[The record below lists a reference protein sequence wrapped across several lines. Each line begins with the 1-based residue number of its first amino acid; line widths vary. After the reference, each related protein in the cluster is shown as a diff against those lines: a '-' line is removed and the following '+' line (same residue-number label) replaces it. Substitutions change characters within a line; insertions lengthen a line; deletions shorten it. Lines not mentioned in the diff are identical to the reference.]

1 MRRAFVLVFALA
13 LAALVTIPALGG
25 PPDQRNFRAH
35 LSGGNEVPAVDTN
48 AQGQAT
54 FKLSDDETALHFKL
68 ITANILN
75 VAQAHI
81 HCGVAGV
88 NGPVVVFLYPA
99 APPAVLIPGR
109 SDGVLSEGTAT
120 SANVIAR
127 PDSAECPG
135 GIANFEQLIAKMRAG
150 ETYTNVHTMPA
161 FPGGEIRG
169 QNR

>member
-13 LAALVTIPALGG
+13 LAALVTVPALGG
-25 PPDQRNFRAH
+25 PPAQRNFRAH

-54 FKLSDDETALHFKL
+54 FKLSDDGTSLHFKL
-68 ITANILN
+68 ITANIVN
-75 VAQAHI
+75 IAQAHI
-81 HCGVAGV
+81 HCGVDGV

-99 APPAVLIPGR
+99 GPPPVLIPGR

-120 SANVIAR
+120 AANLIPTSAAT
-127 PDSAECPG
+127 CPG
-135 GIANFEQLIAKMRAG
+135 GIATFAQLIAKMRAG
-150 ETYTNVHTMPA
+150 ETYTNVHTMA

>member
-25 PPDQRNFRAH
+25 PPAQSNFRAH

-48 AQGQAT
+48 AQGQVT
-54 FKLSDDETALHFKL
+54 FKLSDDETSLDFKL

-81 HCGVAGV
+81 HCGEPGGL
-88 NGPVVVFLYPA
+88 GPVVVFLYPEV
-99 APPAVLIPGR
+99 PPAILIPGR

-120 SANVIAR
+120 AANLITR

-150 ETYTNVHTMPA
+150 ETYTNVHTTANPV
-161 FPGGEIRG
+161 GEIRG